1 MKTYSH
7 RHTGAT
13 AFHYISNGIPCRII
27 PKDGATITLNNGKDE
42 YISIFVGVAGGR
54 TPYEPTGPGFIPSP
68 TPIINALHHFL
79 VEVEQDLILI
89 PKTYTASSNEK
100 AWKAAVNDNCH
111 LVFNPY
117 EKKCVGLKLG
127 KKPVRETNFGS
138 YEYAYSLDPCEF
150 SCSII
155 PSSIYAHSKVFI
167 GLGNI
172 DYTTVKFHSWNVDG
186 KLPANMVKTAIHEIQ
201 GHPLEKAISYAY
213 EMREDYTNANSYQ
226 NHAKTAER
234 ELITYFR
241 KMGHQFPVVV
251 EKCIPATEI
260 AAIVETIRSSKSTS
274 CTPDQR

>member
-167 GLGNI
+167 GLGNTENC
-172 DYTTVKFHSWNVDG
+172 DVKFHSWKVDG
-186 KLPANMVKTAIHEIQ
+186 NLPSDTAIYQIHEIQ
-201 GHPLEKAISYAY
+201 GHPLEKEIPFAY
-213 EMREDYTNANSYQ
+213 RLGSSCDALG
-226 NHAKTAER
+226 TAEKI
-234 ELITYFR
+234 LIDYFR
-241 KMGHQFPVVV
+241 KMGHEIPIK
-251 EKCIPATEI
+251 EKCIPAAKI
-260 AAIVETIRSSKSTS
+260 AEIVEVIDLRKKEKNTDCKEE
-274 CTPDQR
+274 QH